1 MRTDEERG
9 YPDLEERVID
19 LEGGLRVAMMA
30 ITDLRAEITSLQ
42 TITVWVGR
50 VYAWMCNSVRHFP
63 WH

>member
-50 VYAWMCNSVRHFP
+50 EYAWLCNSARHFP